1 MSISPAFLS
10 SFLCKIILHRFPLI
24 SFWLCNFL
32 LKGYWRK
39 SCSQNIGE
47 INYSK
52 GARDEIFL
60 HYFKKCLLQRGE
72 KPPKIMSG
80 IKS

>member
-24 SFWLCNFL
+24 SVWLCNFL

-39 SCSQNIGE
+39 NIRE

-52 GARDEIFL
+52 GARDDIFL